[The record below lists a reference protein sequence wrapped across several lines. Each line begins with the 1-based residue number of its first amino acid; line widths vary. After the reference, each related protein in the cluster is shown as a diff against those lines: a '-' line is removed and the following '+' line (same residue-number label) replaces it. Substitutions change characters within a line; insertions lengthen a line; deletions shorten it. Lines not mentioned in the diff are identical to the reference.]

1 MELKLTAQKRAKN
14 EKLDKDSLAAVLYGN
29 GIETQ
34 SLKLK
39 AAEFVKIFA
48 VAGESNLIKLD
59 TETGMVNVL
68 VKSLQKHPLKNF
80 INHVDFYQVNM
91 KEKVNAEIPL
101 HFIGESK
108 VVREMGGM
116 LNKEIHEI
124 AVECLPSDL
133 VDHIDVDVSVLDS
146 FDDVIKISD
155 LNIPQ
160 GLELSADSETIVA
173 MVMKPKVEEEEPEAV
188 AAETVPAEISAESE
202 EKDEKK

>member
-1 MELKLTAQKRAKN
+1 MELKLSAQKREKN
-14 EKLDKDSLAAVLYGN
+14 EKLDKDYLSAVLYGK

-39 AAEFVKIFA
+39 AADFIKVFTA
-48 VAGESNLIKLD
+48 AGESNLIKLEAGA
-59 TETGMVNVL
+59 TAVNVL
-68 VKSLQKHPLKNF
+68 VKDIQKDPLKNF

-124 AVECLPSDL
+124 EVECLPSDL
-133 VDHIDVDVSVLDS
+133 VDHIDVDVSVFND
-146 FDDVIKISD
+146 FEDVIKISD
-155 LNIPQ
+155 LNIPK
-160 GLELSADSETIVA
+160 GLEISADGETIVA
-173 MVMKPKVEEEEPEAV
+173 MVMRPKVEEEKP
-188 AAETVPAEISAESE
+188 AETVAPAAAPAAAPTEGG
-202 EKDEKK
+202 KK